1 MDILRKAVHTAI
13 VFFWYVLI
21 YSPSTQQSS
30 MPIGSIAHAA
40 ASIMIFAIAALLIK
54 RDEMFWLIAWGLI
67 ALCAVWH
74 FNTDMHGGLGEVSV
88 IVVTAG
94 YCFIELMVIAVVKGI
109 SYLYEKKCINNENS
123 EGESPE

>member
-21 YSPSTQQSS
+21 YSPSTQQSG

-74 FNTDMHGGLGEVSV
+74 YNTDMHGGLGEVSV

-94 YCFIELMVIAVVKGI
+94 YCCIELMVIAAVKGI
-109 SYLYEKKCINNENS
+109 EAAYTQKKKSS